1 MAGLAADPTTA
12 KSPRP
17 EVPWRPDEER
27 PRPLPADS
35 SPDLAVDISH
45 GRSPHLGRRLIGEW
59 SVCWLISAIV
69 NLLILLAAAL
79 FLLPFQRAGGS
90 LTLIASTD
98 AEEGDLETL
107 MSESADTAS
116 LDFGVELQVSQPEL
130 IDPQDVRVELDVAS
144 GTLGEG
150 PGGWQGG
157 AGSGGSGSGT
167 DYFGTVAYGFRFV
180 YILDKST
187 SMNWGRSGQANSNS
201 RFDRARY
208 ELLRSIDKLAPYQ
221 SFYVILFSTTTRRM
235 FDDES
240 PSPVTIPATRENKQ
254 RLRQWLEAADVGGGT
269 DPREALVVA
278 LSIAPDAIFLL
289 SDGDFNSVSGRRSPL
304 FAGTPEAEELVQ
316 QIHRGYTPIHTF
328 AYEDPES
335 KRRME
340 TLAQIT
346 GGEYK
351 YIPPNEQERPKPA
364 PPRRRRR

>member
-1 MAGLAADPTTA
+1 MSGSL
-12 KSPRP
+12 
-17 EVPWRPDEER
+17 DEKARANRKLLEK
-27 PRPLPADS
+27 
-35 SPDLAVDISH
+35 
-45 GRSPHLGRRLIGEW
+45 W

-69 NLLILLAAAL
+69 NLLILLTAAL
-79 FLLPFQRAGGS
+79 LLLPFERRGGS
-90 LTLIASTD
+90 LTLIASAD
-98 AEEGDLETL
+98 AEEGNLETL

-116 LDFGVELQVSQPEL
+116 LDFGVELEVSQPEL
-130 IDPQDVRVELDVAS
+130 TEPQEVRVELDLAGGS
-144 GTLGEG
+144 FGQG

-157 AGSGGSGSGT
+157 AGSGGAGSGT

-187 SMNWGRSGQANSNS
+187 SMNQGRSGQAGTSS

-208 ELLRSIDKLAPYQ
+208 ELLRSVDKLAPYQ
-221 SFYVILFSTTTRRM
+221 SFYVILFSTTTRCM

-240 PSPVTIPATRENKQ
+240 PSPATIPATRENKQ

-289 SDGDFNSVSGRRSPL
+289 SDGDFNSVSGRKSPL
-304 FAGTPEAEELVQ
+304 FAGTPEAEQLVQ

-328 AYEDPES
+328 AYEDPDS

-340 TLAQIT
+340 ALAEIT

-351 YIPPNEQERPKPA
+351 YIPPNEQERSKPVQ
-364 PPRRRRR
+364 PRRRR